1 MYIPSFDD
9 VKVAHERIR
18 PHIHR
23 TPVLTSTFINAMTGA
38 DLFFKCENPEGR
50 RLQGSRRLERG
61 LRARRGDGEEGRGH
75 PFLGQPR
82 ALASPTRR
90 ATFPAMW

>member
-9 VKVAHERIR
+9 VKVAHKRIR

-38 DLFFKCENPEGR
+38 EMDMTTR
-50 RLQGSRRLERG
+50 RVRELIGQVPGSKV
-61 LRARRGDGEEGRGH
+61 
-75 PFLGQPR
+75 P
-82 ALASPTRR
+82 ALARGGTRNL
-90 ATFPAMW
+90 